1 MLASCPVVPSHP
13 HTAATEAHAAGDR
26 ETVVCP
32 WDAREPL
39 SHGDNDSKDAG
50 VCHVPDTVMSALY
63 LAFIFIPFVALFAD
77 KESDRKDKH

>member
-1 MLASCPVVPSHP
+1 ME
-13 HTAATEAHAAGDR
+13 TTTE
-26 ETVVCP
+26 
-32 WDAREPL
+32 
-39 SHGDNDSKDAG
+39 DAG